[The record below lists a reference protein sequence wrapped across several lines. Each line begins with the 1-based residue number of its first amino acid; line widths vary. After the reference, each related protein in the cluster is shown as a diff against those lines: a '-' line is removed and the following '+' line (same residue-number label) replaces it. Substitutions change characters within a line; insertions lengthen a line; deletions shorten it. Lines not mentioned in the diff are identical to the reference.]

1 MVKMNRGAKILLIVG
16 TAIFIVLFTAIMMA
30 VFYFHIFNLANVVS
44 GGG

>member
-1 MVKMNRGAKILLIVG
+1 MNRGTKILLLVG
-16 TAIFIVLFTAIMMA
+16 AAVFIALFTTIMMA